1 MIVTFIILQI
11 LFNILIVLA
20 IRVSNTEISKA
31 FKQHKDAINYLLE
44 GAVNHKE
51 SLEKIVDYLYLR
63 SKRQ

>member
-1 MIVTFIILQI
+1 MILTFIIIQI

-44 GAVNHKE
+44 GELNHKE
-51 SLEKIVDYLYLR
+51 TIEKIVDYVT
-63 SKRQ
+63 K